1 MAGISFITLLKNSW
15 AIDLLLVFSI
25 VALAVILERMWS
37 YKQLRID
44 EKRLLKRVQRA
55 LKKGNIEEA
64 VYLCETANNPLADVL
79 KVGIKNRKLPRE
91 DIADILD
98 GAIIEAKTF
107 LERRNAVLST
117 ISFIAP
123 LLGLLGTVMG
133 IIRAFHDLAVSGA
146 GGPSVVMAGVAEA
159 LVSTAI
165 GIIVAIPA
173 AIFYNYFMNNV
184 KSILTKIET
193 TARKFLAFLNTNFEK
208 ERVAFSRKKTGSD

>member
-1 MAGISFITLLKNSW
+1 MAGISFVSLMKTSW

-25 VALAVILERMWS
+25 IAFAVIMERLWS
-37 YKQLRID
+37 YKQIRID
-44 EKRLLKRVQRA
+44 EKRLLNSVQRA
-55 LKKGNIEEA
+55 LSRGNIEEA
-64 VYLCETANNPLADVL
+64 IHLCETANNPLAEVL
-79 KVGIKNRKLPRE
+79 KIGIENRKLSRE

-98 GAIIEAKTF
+98 GALIEVKTF
-107 LERRNAVLST
+107 LERRNIVLST

-146 GGPSVVMAGVAEA
+146 GGPSVVMVGVAEA

-173 AIFYNYFMNNV
+173 AIFYNYFMNRV
-184 KSILTKIET
+184 KGMLTKIESN
-193 TARKFLAFLNTNFEK
+193 ARKFLAFLNMTFVE
-208 ERVAFSRKKTGSD
+208 ERVTSSVQDKEAF

>member
-1 MAGISFITLLKNSW
+1 MAGISFLTLLKTSW

-25 VALAVILERMWS
+25 VALAVILERLWA
-37 YKQLRID
+37 YRQLRID
-44 EKRLLKRVQRA
+44 EGRLLKRVQGA

-64 VYLCETANNPLADVL
+64 IYLCEAAKNPLAEIFI
-79 KVGIKNRKLPRE
+79 VGIRNRRLPRE
-91 DIADILD
+91 DISDLLD

-107 LERRNAVLST
+107 LEKRNVALST

-123 LLGLLGTVMG
+123 LLGLLGTVLG

-173 AIFYNYFMNNV
+173 AIFYNFFMNNV
-184 KSILTKIET
+184 KGILTKIEST
-193 TARKFLAFLNTNFEK
+193 TRKFLTFLNLTFEK
-208 ERVAFSRKKTGSD
+208 ERIINKVL

>member
-1 MAGISFITLLKNSW
+1 MAGISFVELLKSSW
-15 AIDLLLVFSI
+15 AIDLLLVFSVI
-25 VALAVILERMWS
+25 ALAVILERLWS
-37 YKQLRID
+37 YRQLRID
-44 EKRLLKRVQRA
+44 EEKLMNRVQKA

-64 VYLCETANNPLADVL
+64 IYLCETANNPLAEVL
-79 KVGIKNRKLPRE
+79 KVGIENRNLPRE

-98 GAIIEAKTF
+98 GALIESRTF
-107 LERRNAVLST
+107 LEKRNAILST

-133 IIRAFHDLAVSGA
+133 IIRAFRDLSVSGA

-173 AIFYNYFMNNV
+173 AIFYNYFANNV
-184 KSILTKIET
+184 KSILSKIESYS
-193 TARKFLAFLNTNFEK
+193 RQFLAFLNVNFKEERVKEK
-208 ERVAFSRKKTGSD
+208 ENVRDWE